1 MAGCTACNS
10 TKSTLLYTMKG
21 FDLVKCEDCGLAYV
35 LNPPDAAYLS
45 SLYSAEDGN
54 YHTQLFDED
63 SEEAQR
69 MARIAGNHMRFLE
82 RVADRGRL
90 VDIGCSTGAFL
101 ERADRA
107 GFSASGVEYSRD
119 SARVAAK
126 RTGLNIET
134 GGIHD
139 CNLALGSIDVITMFD
154 VIEHVPDP
162 AEDLARAFTLLRPGG
177 WLVLSTPNID
187 GLFPRASQPL
197 AKVLNYW
204 PHPEAPYH
212 LFQFSVATLGALVT
226 AAGFE
231 PGPVEHHAIDL
242 AYSFGTLRTL
252 VKSPKRLAYAA
263 AFAPLA
269 KLGPLVG
276 QGDWFYMA
284 ARKPLAAAAT
294 PPEAIAHAA

>member
-1 MAGCTACNS
+1 MTGCTACNS
-10 TKSTLLYTMKG
+10 TKNTLLHSMKG

-35 LNPPDAAYLS
+35 ANPPDEAYLT
-45 SLYSAEDGN
+45 SLYSAENGN
-54 YHTQLFDED
+54 YHTQLFDAD
-63 SEEAQR
+63 SEDARR
-69 MARIAGNHMRFLE
+69 MARIAGNHMRFLS
-82 RVADRGRL
+82 RVADEGRL
-90 VDIGCSTGAFL
+90 VDVGCSTGSFL
-101 ERADRA
+101 ELADRA
-107 GFSASGVEYSRD
+107 GFAASGVEFSAD
-119 SARVAAK
+119 SARVATL

-134 GGIHD
+134 GGIHN
-139 CNLALGSIDVITMFD
+139 CRLPEGSIDVLTMFD

-162 AEDLARAFTLLRPGG
+162 AEDLARAFALLRPGG

-212 LFQFSVATLGALVT
+212 LFQFSVATLSALVS

-242 AYSFGTLRTL
+242 AYSFGTLRNL
-252 VKSPKRLAYAA
+252 LKSPKRLAYAA

-269 KLGPLVG
+269 KLGPLVQ
-276 QGDWFYMA
+276 QGDWFYLA
-284 ARKPLAAAAT
+284 ARKPLACEAT
-294 PPEAIAHAA
+294 PPQRMPRAA

>member
-1 MAGCTACNS
+1 MAGCTACNC

-35 LNPPDAAYLS
+35 INPPDEAYLN
-45 SLYSAEDGN
+45 SLYSAENGN

-63 SEEAQR
+63 SKEAQR
-69 MARIAGNHMRFLE
+69 MARVADVHMRFVE
-82 RVADRGRL
+82 KVAQRGRL
-90 VDIGCSTGAFL
+90 VDIGCSTGSFL
-101 ERADRA
+101 ERADQA

-119 SARVAAK
+119 SARVAAL

-134 GGIHD
+134 GGIHQ
-139 CNLALGSIDVITMFD
+139 CRLSEGSIDVLTMFD

-162 AEDLARAFTLLRPGG
+162 AEDLARAFALLRPGG

-212 LFQFSVATLGALVT
+212 LFQFSVATLGALVS
-226 AAGFE
+226 AAGFV

-242 AYSFGTLRTL
+242 SYSFGTLRTL
-252 VKSPKRLAYAA
+252 LKSPRRLVYAA

-269 KLGPLVG
+269 KLGPLVQ
-276 QGDWFYMA
+276 QGDWFYLA
-284 ARKPLAAAAT
+284 ARKPLAVEASPPQSIARAA
-294 PPEAIAHAA
+294 